1 MSVACIG
8 AAVVKGN
15 GGFGVANVVEV
26 NAVDVVVADDFTHN
40 LGQVFGGAGHPGI
53 EVPFVA
59 GAGAEFRMTG
69 GQGLSAEALGVG
81 KRVGGEGHE
90 IGVQL
95 HAAAVGFV
103 DGEAQHVVGRR
114 YTGCAGESTV
124 PRFDLRGVG
133 HGGAQPRLKEHG
145 VDAGGLQSVEDVRKA
160 CALVAG
166 FGFGARIVVAGPVES
181 AVGAEPHGANAARW
195 GGVGGRWGLGCCKE
209 GEENEK
215 EGEEKAHGRDF
226 GRSNGRLT

>member
-8 AAVVKGN
+8 AAVVEGN

-26 NAVDVVVADDFTHN
+26 DAVDVVVADDFTHN
-40 LGQVFGGAGHPGI
+40 LGQVFGGAGYPGI

-59 GAGAEFRMTG
+59 GAGAEFGVTG
-69 GQGLSAEALGVG
+69 GQGLSAEEFGVG
-81 KRVGGEGHE
+81 KRVGGKGHE

-95 HAAAVGFV
+95 HTAAVGFV

-114 YTGCAGESTV
+114 YTGRAGESTV
-124 PRFDLRGVG
+124 PRFDLRGIG
-133 HGGAQPRLKEHG
+133 HGGAQTCLKEHG
-145 VDAGGLQSVEDVRKA
+145 VDAGGLQSVEDARKA
-160 CALVAG
+160 CALVTG
-166 FGFGARIVVAGPVES
+166 FGFGARIVAAGPVES
-181 AVGAEPHGANAARW
+181 AVGAEPHGTNAARW

>member
-1 MSVACIG
+1 MSVARVG
-8 AAVVKGN
+8 AAVVEGN
-15 GGFGVANVVEV
+15 GGLGIANVVEV
-26 NAVDVVVADDFTHN
+26 NAVDVVVADDFAHDF
-40 LGQVFGGAGHPGI
+40 GQVFGGAGHSGV

-59 GAGAEFRMTG
+59 GAGAEFRVPG

-114 YTGCAGESTV
+114 YTGGAGESTV
-124 PRFDLRGVG
+124 PRFDLRGIG
-133 HGGAQPRLKEHG
+133 HGGAQACLKEHR
-145 VDAGGLQSVEDVRKA
+145 VDAGGLQSVEDARKA

-166 FGFGARIVVAGPVES
+166 FGFGARIVATGPVES
-181 AVGAEPHGANAARW
+181 AVGAEPHGTNAARR
-195 GGVGGRWGLGCCKE
+195 GSDGGRWGLGGRKE
-209 GEENEK
+209 GEESEK